1 MPVCAVVMR
10 MPVRTVG
17 VSMTRFAVIVTVVVR
32 HSNERNVVVDVVMA
46 VTHPRFGAVV
56 MRMVVC

>member
-1 MPVCAVVMR
+1 MR